1 MTNFANKS
9 GMSLLDFRYANAV
22 RNALGNDSG
31 TMKDLYQ
38 VMEDTASD
46 YPTLVNS
53 VPMQSLMKY
62 VAKNKMAKMT
72 SQIV

>member
-53 VPMQSLMKY
+53 VPM
-62 VAKNKMAKMT
+62 
-72 SQIV
+72 